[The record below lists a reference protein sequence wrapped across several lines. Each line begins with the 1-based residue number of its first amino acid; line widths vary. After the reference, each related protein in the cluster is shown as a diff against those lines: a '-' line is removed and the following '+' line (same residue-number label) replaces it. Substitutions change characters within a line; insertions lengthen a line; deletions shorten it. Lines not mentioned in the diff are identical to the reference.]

1 MTSERYSTF
10 SSSRIWELVKF
21 ASREMTQQELLD
33 HKKAFPK
40 SKKKNIEIDGFSEK
54 GLKYIKQVG
63 QEIKLKRAIN
73 KEATAKPTS
82 WGTLNEMRVFN
93 MLGMDYRLIS
103 KERLVHSKIPNFSGM
118 PDLIRNGDTTSDV
131 KCPYSLEVFCDK
143 IDALEKGVEIYKD
156 EFPADFWQNVSST
169 ILLRDAGFPITH
181 FEAIIY
187 VPYEDELTEIRDA
200 ASNYDGNQ
208 NDLLFLNYAM
218 NDELP
223 FLKRDG
229 FYKNLNIYKFP
240 VPEEDVT
247 FLESR
252 IIAAGALLEKR

>member
-103 KERLVHSKIPNFSGM
+103 KERLVHSKIPNFSGKKQ
-118 PDLIRNGDTTSDV
+118 LNA
-131 KCPYSLEVFCDK
+131 K
-143 IDALEKGVEIYKD
+143 KGETLKV
-156 EFPADFWQNVSST
+156 
-169 ILLRDAGFPITH
+169 
-181 FEAIIY
+181 
-187 VPYEDELTEIRDA
+187 IRDYTEEIPVA
-200 ASNYDGNQ
+200 IVENQ
-208 NDLLFLNYAM
+208 SGERFSVRKELLIT
-218 NDELP
+218 
-223 FLKRDG
+223 K
-229 FYKNLNIYKFP
+229 
-240 VPEEDVT
+240 
-247 FLESR
+247 S
-252 IIAAGALLEKR
+252 